1 MTSGLR
7 LMQSVAT
14 FRATVLTG
22 ANEDVPVSRYG
33 GALIY
38 IYIYKYTCIYMY
50 ICMYIYTNPGIQFKV
65 AIAVKGGGHQSRID
79 DDAKITPS
87 SSSYH
92 HIICHSTTRL
102 LGPFGGGKS
111 KF

>member
-38 IYIYKYTCIYMY
+38 IYIYKYTCIYVYMY
-50 ICMYIYTNPGIQFKV
+50 VYIYRPWHSIQGRHRRQGRRTSIK
-65 AIAVKGGGHQSRID
+65 D
-79 DDAKITPS
+79 
-87 SSSYH
+87 
-92 HIICHSTTRL
+92 
-102 LGPFGGGKS
+102 
-111 KF
+111 